1 MIAHGYL
8 QVTANIVF
16 VARLVVQ
23 NMVRLTTTL
32 SELSAQLRGVDAGK
46 LAVDPTGRQVLMSGA
61 LIHLGTETGPRSAL
75 HPYKFALDLLAH
87 VYGTLVSAL
96 GPGLLACLG

>member
-46 LAVDPTGRQVLMSGA
+46 LAVDPTGPQVLMSGA
-61 LIHLGTETGPRSAL
+61 SFTQAPRPDPAQRFTHINSPLTFL
-75 HPYKFALDLLAH
+75 HTYMAPW
-87 VYGTLVSAL
+87 
-96 GPGLLACLG
+96 